1 MKATLLQCTDWR
13 KAAYAARTCYDSHDK
28 SAPESD
34 LKLLQN
40 IIKRGHDSVLEFI
53 NITWEI
59 ECSRACS
66 HQLVRHRIASYA
78 QQSQRYVKLNAE
90 NEQWY
95 MMPPKIEHHP
105 DTTIIADYAI
115 LMDDIERF
123 YGRMVA
129 AGIPPEDA
137 RYILPNATNTVL
149 TVSMNLRSFRNFLS
163 LRLERHAQWE
173 IRGLANEMLI
183 ALYEYPEV
191 SLLATQG
198 VKE

>member
-28 SAPESD
+28 STPESD

-40 IIKRGHDSVLEFI
+40 IIKRGHESILEHI
-53 NITWEI
+53 VMTWEL

-78 QQSQRYVKLNAE
+78 QQSQRYVKLDAE

-95 MMPPKIEHHP
+95 MIPPKIEHHT

-115 LMDDIERF
+115 LMDDIEKF
-123 YGRMVA
+123 YARMVK

-137 RYILPNATNTVL
+137 RYILPNAANTVL
-149 TVSMNLRSFRNFLS
+149 TVGMNLRSFRNFLA
-163 LRLERHAQWE
+163 LRLDRHAQWE
-173 IRGLANEMLI
+173 IRGLANEMLL
-183 ALYEYPEV
+183 ALSDHPEV
-191 SLLATQG
+191 SLLAMQG
-198 VKE
+198 VEG